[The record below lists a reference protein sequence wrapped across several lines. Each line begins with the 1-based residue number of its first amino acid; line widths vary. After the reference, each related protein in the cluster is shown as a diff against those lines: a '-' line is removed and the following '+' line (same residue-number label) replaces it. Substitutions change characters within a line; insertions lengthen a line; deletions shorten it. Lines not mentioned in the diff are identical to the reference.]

1 MHEMGIALEIYR
13 HCREQA
19 KEHGALRIEGVKV
32 AVGELSAIE
41 PELLKF
47 AWEATVAEGPDQGA
61 VLDIDWRP
69 CSQICTACGQK
80 PERSQGSW
88 LRVCNHCGSPL
99 EGSGGLELD
108 IIEIALEVDEEAD
121 LG

>member
-1 MHEMGIALEIYR
+1 MHEMGVALEIYR

-19 KEHGALRIEGVKV
+19 KEHRALRIEGVKV

-47 AWEATVAEGPDQGA
+47 AWEATVAESPDHGA
-61 VLDIDWRP
+61 ALEIDWRP
-69 CSQICTACGQK
+69 CVQVCTTCGQE

-88 LRVCNHCGSPL
+88 LRLCSSCGSPL
-99 EGSGGLELD
+99 EVSGGLELD
-108 IIEIALEVDEEAD
+108 IVEIALEIDEEVEI
-121 LG
+121 G